1 MYIFA
6 IQVDLWYWKYNFA
19 LLNMG
24 LRWLNILYK
33 SYVRTCFCLVC
44 LDIENDRVS
53 TQALLVREADPFFSN
68 GGVRTQTSK
77 EKAQYAAV
85 ISMFYT

>member
-1 MYIFA
+1 M
-6 IQVDLWYWKYNFA
+6 
-19 LLNMG
+19 
-24 LRWLNILYK
+24 
-33 SYVRTCFCLVC
+33 
-44 LDIENDRVS
+44 S